1 MASFSKRAIAEYFKF
16 GCDRFLRYHLAS
28 KEEISKGIVPDRPI
42 GKMRPGIK
50 LMLDAANK
58 WEADKYNDLISF
70 NSSVNYILDNK
81 VDDSIG
87 QQPFKKVENLFELLK
102 METPPF
108 AIIEASFKVP
118 ETISPSFKILKEK
131 YGVDIGNVNPDII
144 LIRPFSSGS
153 PLIDF
158 DSQSP
163 PQFELH
169 IVDVKL
175 ASEASLKHFTEVTYY
190 ALALAEAI
198 KTEGLDRRYKVS
210 SQGLVWPGCHDE
222 NMFRNLVRRKMSM
235 GSPNALLESL
245 DETLQK
251 VPYEVYEIHVRD
263 FINNKVLEI
272 IDKSPEEA
280 DWHIAGKCQLCQ
292 YLEDCQTDADTQDH
306 LCKVPF
312 LNLGQANL
320 LRQKGISTSEELY
333 EAINSDS
340 ENWQNVISENF
351 QLKAAQQ
358 AILTR
363 VNALRNNNPEFID
376 RECRFM
382 PNWVDMSI
390 YLTIHFDPGTGIT
403 FAIGAKKVYFE
414 LDRQSGDRP
423 QIEERT
429 FIVDNV
435 NGNNAEHEKRRLI
448 EFLDLVSGWLNQVN
462 QDNEEVTRRNRAN
475 FGRDSDYGKKKLH
488 FFFWSKLE
496 VKQFLRM
503 LERHLNDKDV
513 LDRADTLINMFPP
526 ESYLPD
532 PDFYRTQPGTIVKDV
547 IKHTVG
553 LPIKYEYTLFDTA
566 NNFFPNTKNDGTP
579 FFYRP
584 KYGFYTEMSDQI
596 PFERAYELWKDNY
609 LLTKA
614 DKTRYTR
621 AEIQDELNKTLKMHL
636 NALQNIVMSLRDK
649 IGSKLNQK
657 KTPFRTFTPQSI
669 RLSDQSKKLAV
680 FQRLNAI
687 KEDIENRHQISLPV
701 DEKEARFISIRGLV
715 RSEDL
720 NDEINIL
727 RQNPKYA
734 ASNLYAFTFSENS
747 KDAKIKEGDFL
758 CGISNED
765 FPIDFDAFWYKELG
779 LSYSEGLERVNNS
792 SHTGANQY
800 FMNLKLSDL
809 LKVAVV
815 KIRADISTPFIILEV
830 WRDSYIRFSEEQGL
844 IDMSQPLVLDP
855 ITKDFNSDDVE
866 KTLRLLNAKY

>member
-1 MASFSKRAIAEYFKF
+1 MASFSKRTIAEYFKF
-16 GCDRFLRYHLAS
+16 GCDRFLRYILAN
-28 KEEISKGIVPDRPI
+28 KNEIDNGIVPNRTI
-42 GKMRPGIK
+42 GKLRPGIN

-102 METPPF
+102 LEIPPF

-131 YGVDIGNVNPDII
+131 YGVDVGNVNPDII

-235 GSPNALLESL
+235 GSPNALLEAL

-251 VPYEVYEIHVRD
+251 VPYEVYEVHVRD
-263 FINNKVLEI
+263 FIDNKVLEI
-272 IDKSPEEA
+272 VDKSPKEV
-280 DWHIAGKCQLCQ
+280 DWHITGKCQLCQ

-312 LNLGQANL
+312 LNLGQATL
-320 LRQKGISTSEELY
+320 FREKGISTSEELHN
-333 EAINSDS
+333 AINNDS
-340 ENWQNVISENF
+340 QNWQNVVSENF
-351 QLKAAQQ
+351 QLKAAHQ
-358 AILTR
+358 AILAR
-363 VNALRNNNPEFID
+363 VKALRNNAPEFID
-376 RECRFM
+376 RGCRFM

-414 LDRQSGDRP
+414 LDRQQGDRP

-448 EFLDLVSGWLNQVN
+448 EFLDLVSGWLNQVS

-475 FGRDSDYGKKKLH
+475 SGRDSDFGKKKLH
-488 FFFWSKLE
+488 FFIWSKLE
-496 VKQFLRM
+496 IKQFLRM
-503 LERHLNDKDV
+503 LERHLIDKDV
-513 LDRADTLINMFPP
+513 LDRAETLINMFPP
-526 ESYLPD
+526 ESFLPD
-532 PDFYRTQPGTIVKDV
+532 PDFYKTQPGTVVKDV

-579 FFYRP
+579 FLYRP

-609 LLTKA
+609 LLTKS
-614 DKTRYTR
+614 DKTKYTR

-649 IGSKLNQK
+649 IGTKLNQK
-657 KTPFRTFTPQSI
+657 KTPFYTYSPQGT
-669 RLSDQSKKLAV
+669 RLSDQSKKLTV
-680 FQRLNAI
+680 FERLNAI
-687 KEDIENRHQISLPV
+687 KEEIENRHLISLPV

-715 RSEDL
+715 RTEDF
-720 NDEINIL
+720 NDEIDIL
-727 RQNPKYA
+727 RQNPKYTA
-734 ASNLYAFTFSENS
+734 ANLYAFTFSENS

-758 CGISNED
+758 CGISNEGA
-765 FPIDFDAFWYKELG
+765 PIDFDAFWYKELG
-779 LSYSEGLERVNNS
+779 LNYTAASEIVNNS
-792 SHTGANQY
+792 LYASQY
-800 FMNLKLSDL
+800 YINKKLSEL
-809 LKVAVV
+809 LSVSVV
-815 KIRADISTPFIILEV
+815 KIGMKNRVPFLVLSVWNDNYISFC
-830 WRDSYIRFSEEQGL
+830 EEQGI
-844 IDMSQPLVLDP
+844 IDMSLPLVLDP
-855 ITKDFNSDDVE
+855 ITKDFNSEDVE
-866 KTLRLLNAKY
+866 KTLRLLNTKY